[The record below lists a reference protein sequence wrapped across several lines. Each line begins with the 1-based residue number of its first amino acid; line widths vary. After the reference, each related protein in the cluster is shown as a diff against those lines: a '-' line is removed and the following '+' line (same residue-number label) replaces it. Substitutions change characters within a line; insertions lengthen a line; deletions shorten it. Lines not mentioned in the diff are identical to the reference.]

1 MKKTIVF
8 VVCSL
13 LFFVS
18 CDKIFVHVSG
28 TAAELQ
34 GKWQMDDADTVYF
47 NFQNNLFQYQIY
59 RMPNVMSQA
68 YGFYYV
74 RENKGLDLALLRE
87 YAYFPL
93 DYLGWDTL
101 RSVTGLDT
109 IFQSFTIEKLTN
121 TKLILQS
128 EKGKFSFHKF

>member
-1 MKKTIVF
+1 MKKVLFIVI
-8 VVCSL
+8 CSL
-13 LFFVS
+13 LFLVS

-34 GKWQMDDADTVYF
+34 GKWQMDDADTVYY

-59 RMPNVMSQA
+59 REPNVMSQA
-68 YGFYYV
+68 FGYYFV
-74 RENKGLDLALLRE
+74 RGNTGLDLALLRE
-87 YAYFPL
+87 YAGFPL
-93 DYLGWDTL
+93 DYLGWATL
-101 RSVTGLDT
+101 RSATGLDT
-109 IFQSFTIEKLTN
+109 IFRSFTIEKLTK